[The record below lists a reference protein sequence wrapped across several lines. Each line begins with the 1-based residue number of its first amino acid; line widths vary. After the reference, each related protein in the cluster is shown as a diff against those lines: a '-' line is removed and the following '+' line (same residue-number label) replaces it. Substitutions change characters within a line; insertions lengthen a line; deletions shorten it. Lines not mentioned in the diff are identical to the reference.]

1 MKIGIICISCE
12 FFSVVGILY
21 ALVCGV
27 GLQEILVFVLLMFLA
42 GLLLVRTGG
51 RGAEEKK

>member
-1 MKIGIICISCE
+1 MKMGIICMSCE

-27 GLQEILVFVLLMFLA
+27 GLQEILACVLLMFLVS
-42 GLLLVRTGG
+42 LLLVRA
-51 RGAEEKK
+51 AEEKK